1 VIVFALKKVFL
12 KIFDFFYLIFF
23 FMILDR
29 FDGLV
34 LTCWYQK

>member
-12 KIFDFFYLIFF
+12 KIFDFF